1 MENYETLLN
10 RFDAVL
16 IENEALKDE
25 LKRFKTSEIRHDMK
39 QWKEVKE
46 LKKEV
51 EEFKRLYMLKY
62 TQNEE
67 LKKTIKELKETIER
81 IKTSRQFERT
91 NNINLTK

>member
-1 MENYETLLN
+1 MENYNTLLN

-25 LKRFKTSEIRHDMK
+25 LK
-39 QWKEVKE
+39 
-46 LKKEV
+46 
-51 EEFKRLYMLKY
+51 EFKRLYMLKY

>member
-16 IENEALKDE
+16 IENEALKEE
-25 LKRFKTSEIRHDMK
+25 LKRFKT
-39 QWKEVKE
+39 KEVKE